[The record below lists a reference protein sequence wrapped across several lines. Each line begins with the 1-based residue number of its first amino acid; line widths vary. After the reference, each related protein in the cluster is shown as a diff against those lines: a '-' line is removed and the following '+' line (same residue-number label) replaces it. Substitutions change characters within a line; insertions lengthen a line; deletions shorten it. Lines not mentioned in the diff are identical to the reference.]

1 MKYTGGGE
9 EERSASLEEI
19 DAIVDLLGNV
29 VLVIYIEEEIV
40 DPAMMSHEHEKGG
53 AVKMYSLGG
62 SMQYQKVNN

>member
-1 MKYTGGGE
+1 
-9 EERSASLEEI
+9 LEEI